1 MKVGEKIPKDVLYCS
16 EQRHKNRLGVNGI
29 FPMWKGVW
37 LGCGDRKMRL
47 DVGRFGLSGSGED
60 ATGPSG

>member
-1 MKVGEKIPKDVLYCS
+1 
-16 EQRHKNRLGVNGI
+16 
-29 FPMWKGVW
+29 MWKGVW

-60 ATGPSG
+60 ATGPSEVNLQMKPELPDIYRGL